1 MKASIKLLATLL
13 FLACVLVPN
22 ISHAQLN
29 TYQFEQLDSLQ
40 KVDQRTVA
48 VFIHTDWCKYCKAMQ
63 HSSFKDKTIAE
74 LLDNHF
80 YLIDLNAEEKRSIHF
95 HGHTFRYKPTG
106 NDTGVHELAEQL
118 GTIEGK
124 ISFPSLCFLNAKN
137 EIIYQQGG
145 FMDAEA
151 LQKVLEQLK

>member
-1 MKASIKLLATLL
+1 MKTSIIIITALLISAL
-13 FLACVLVPN
+13 VLVPKV
-22 ISHAQLN
+22 SYAQLN
-29 TYQFEQLDSLQ
+29 TWRFEQLDSLQ

-63 HSSFKDKTIAE
+63 HSSFKDKAIAE

-80 YLIDLNAEEKRSIHF
+80 YLVDLDAEERRSIHF

-118 GTIEGK
+118 GAIEGK
-124 ISFPSLCFLNAKN
+124 ISFPSLCFLNAEN